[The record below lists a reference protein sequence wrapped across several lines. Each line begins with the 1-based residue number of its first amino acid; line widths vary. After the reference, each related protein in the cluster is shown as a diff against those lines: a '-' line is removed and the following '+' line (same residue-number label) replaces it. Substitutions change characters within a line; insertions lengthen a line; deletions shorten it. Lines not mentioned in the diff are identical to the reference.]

1 MLNNAACRPN
11 KSFQNEEPFLQTKTK
26 AHLAVLSANLI
37 FGVNFSVVKLIT
49 PELIKPFGLN
59 VVRVLVTTGLFWMMS
74 VGEKRAN
81 PIERKDLRLFLLCGI
96 TGVTINQL
104 LFIKGLSMT
113 YSTHGALLMLCTPLL
128 ITFMAFAFLK
138 EKLSLLRILGLVLGV
153 SGAVMLIA
161 GGSRSGEG
169 SNVVLGDMLIVVNA
183 ISYSFYFIL
192 VKPLILKYA
201 PLQVIRWVF
210 TMGTLF
216 ILPFGWE
223 EFMEAPWDSFTRMD
237 FAAIAFVVLGAT
249 FLAYLFNIYGLRHL
263 QASGTG
269 AYIYLQPI
277 FASIV
282 AAVFLQEGMG
292 WHKLLAAF
300 CIFAGVFLVNR
311 KH

>member
-1 MLNNAACRPN
+1 
-11 KSFQNEEPFLQTKTK
+11 LQTKTK
-26 AHLAVLSANLI
+26 AHLAVLAANLI

-49 PELIKPFGLN
+49 PALIKPFGLN
-59 VVRVLVTTGLFWMMS
+59 VVRALVTTGLFWLLAL
-74 VGEKRAN
+74 GEKGSK
-81 PIERKDLRLFLLCGI
+81 PIEKKDLPLFLLCGI

-128 ITFMAFAFLK
+128 ITFMAFVFLK
-138 EKLSLLRILGLVLGV
+138 EKLSVSRIAGLLLGV
-153 SGAVMLIA
+153 FGAVMLIA
-161 GGSRSGEG
+161 GSGRTGEG
-169 SNVVLGDMLIVVNA
+169 SDVVLGDVLIVVNA

-210 TMGTLF
+210 TMGPIF
-216 ILPFGWE
+216 ILPFGWQ
-223 EFMEAPWDSFTRMD
+223 EFVEAPWHAFTQTD
-237 FAAIAFVVLGAT
+237 YAAIAFVVLGAT

-282 AAVFLQEGMG
+282 AAIFLQEDLG
-292 WHKLLAAF
+292 WQKLMAGI

-311 KH
+311 KR